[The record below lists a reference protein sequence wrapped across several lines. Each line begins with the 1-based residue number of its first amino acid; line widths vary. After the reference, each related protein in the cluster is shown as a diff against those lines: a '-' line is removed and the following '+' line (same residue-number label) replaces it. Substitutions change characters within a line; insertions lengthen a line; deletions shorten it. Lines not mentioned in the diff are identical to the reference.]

1 MNKDLTK
8 EYKEFFKKKWQILEA
23 FKGLLM
29 NSIVIMVVFSTR
41 LRDGAVRI

>member
-8 EYKEFFKKKWQILEA
+8 EYKEFFLKWQILEA
-23 FKGLLM
+23 FKELLM